1 MIQVNLHEA
10 KAKLSAYLDAVLRG
24 ERVVIAR
31 RNIPVAELR
40 PIPPAVA
47 TERPIGQGPR
57 EAGYD
62 LPDTFWEPLPE
73 QIAAAFGISE
83 AWQDDDAAQ
92 ATARTP
98 SVEQ

>member
-10 KAKLSAYLDAVLRG
+10 KAKLSAYLDAALRG

-31 RNIPVAELR
+31 RNIPVAELK
-40 PIPPAVA
+40 PIPPAAV

-57 EAGYD
+57 EPGYD

-73 QIAAAFGISE
+73 QMAAAFAGS
-83 AWQDDDAAQ
+83 DASQGEYPAQ
-92 ATARTP
+92 ATPKTP
-98 SVEQ
+98 SIER